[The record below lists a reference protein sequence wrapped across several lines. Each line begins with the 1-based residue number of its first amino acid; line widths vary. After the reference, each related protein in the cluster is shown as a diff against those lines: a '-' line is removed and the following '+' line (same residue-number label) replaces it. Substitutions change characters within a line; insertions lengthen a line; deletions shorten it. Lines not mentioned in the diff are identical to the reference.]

1 MFERKPNKQVAV
13 LRFLVLTCLMLTA
26 SCVWPLDLDTVLK
39 QVAVAPPARVGFR
52 EERHN
57 PLLKEPLVLTG
68 YLEYLEAGRL
78 RKVIETPF
86 EDAFLIDGEQI
97 ELERNGET
105 RKLPL
110 RKIKFLK
117 TMLGGIEAILAG
129 QTDHLAS
136 VFRHELS
143 GTDAS
148 WSLHLEPISQTA
160 SRHLTS
166 LHVKGGEKSINS
178 IRFELRDGEWHFME
192 IMDADLKP

>member
-1 MFERKPNKQVAV
+1 
-13 LRFLVLTCLMLTA
+13 MLA
-26 SCVWPLDLDTVLK
+26 SSCVWPLDLDTVLK
-39 QVAVAPPARVGFR
+39 QVAVTPPARVGFR

-68 YLEYLEAGRL
+68 YLEYLKVGSL

-86 EDAFLIDGEQI
+86 EEAFLFDGEQI
-97 ELERNGET
+97 EIERNGGT

-110 RKIKFLK
+110 KKIKFLK

-136 VFRHELS
+136 VFRYELS
-143 GTDAS
+143 GTDAA
-148 WSLHLEPISQTA
+148 WSLRLEPISHSA

-166 LHVKGGEKSINS
+166 LHVMGDEKSINS
-178 IRFELRDGEWHFME
+178 IRFELRDGEWHLMG
-192 IMDADLKP
+192 IMDAELNP